1 MENHPQ
7 LERIKQLLLL
17 RINGYISKREEKEL
31 LDLCKSFPE
40 LTELV
45 NSINAEYIKNELAVV
60 SRLSERKELVWQG
73 LRGKLGFT
81 SRNIGLIRKAVI
93 AASVILISGASYF
106 YFTNSPKSQHESAK
120 QLDIALIK
128 GNAVLT
134 LSTGEKVEL
143 NARPKDSIQLRES
156 SNSIVNINS
165 ELIYKQ
171 THSATTS
178 TGYNT
183 VSTPQNVV
191 FKLTLSDGTKVWL
204 NSLSSIKFPLN
215 FTHTEREVEITGEVY
230 FEISKDKKRS
240 FIVTADNV
248 SVQVL
253 GTRFNFKASGVQK
266 NEITLLDGAIIVK
279 NQSNK
284 VLLKPGQQAQTNIA
298 GDIITTQNIHLDQIT
313 AWQQGYFV
321 FTNTPLREAIKQ
333 LQSTYD
339 FQVEYK
345 GIVPDIPFNAKFSK
359 ELPFPRILEI
369 LGKTETVRFKIEG
382 KKVIVTAS

>member
-17 RINGYISKREEKEL
+17 RINGYISKREEREL

-45 NSINAEYIKNELAVV
+45 NSINAEYIKKELVDI
-60 SRLSERKELVWQG
+60 SKFSERKEIVWQD
-73 LRGKLGFT
+73 LRVKLGFVR
-81 SRNIGLIRKAVI
+81 RNVSLFRKAAI
-93 AASVILISGASYF
+93 AASVILISGVSYF
-106 YFTNSPKSQHESAK
+106 YFTHSPKSKPETNK
-120 QLDIALIK
+120 QLDIALIT

-134 LSTGEKVEL
+134 LSTGERVEL
-143 NARPKDSIQLRES
+143 KTNSKDSILLKES

-171 THSATTS
+171 NHSAPS
-178 TGYNT
+178 TISYNT

-191 FKLTLSDGTKVWL
+191 FKLTLSDGTKVWV
-204 NSLSSIKFPLN
+204 NSLSSIKFPTS
-215 FTHTEREVEITGEVY
+215 FTNTERKVEITGEVY

-240 FIVTADNV
+240 FIVTADSV

-253 GTRFNFKASGVQK
+253 GTSFNFKSSGAQK
-266 NEITLLDGAIIVK
+266 HEITLLDGAIIVK
-279 NQSNK
+279 NKSNK

-298 GDIITTQNIHLDQIT
+298 GDITTTQNIHLDQII
-313 AWQQGYFV
+313 AWHQGYFV

-345 GIVPDIPFNAKFSK
+345 GNVPDIPFNARFSK